1 MSNTTIQIKR
11 SSGTIVPAN
20 GSLSAGELAY
30 SYLSDK
36 LFIGDATGTGVLA
49 IGGKHFVDLLNLSFD
64 VANAA
69 YAAANAAATSAKVNL
84 AFDTAN
90 AAFDKAN
97 SANVFA
103 YNTDIKAS
111 AGFDK
116 ANSANVFAYNTDIKA
131 AAAFDKANSA
141 NVLAKAAYDD
151 SNTRVSKSGDTITGD
166 LSVVGNLSVS
176 GQTSYINVENYRV
189 DDSLIYLAA
198 NNYVSDIVDIGFIAN
213 YVNATGSNVHTGI
226 FREHSNK
233 EYYVFQGYDQEP
245 LNNHIDPNGNNFT
258 LAVLNADIR
267 TSNLN
272 LGGANAILWITGAF
286 DKANSVAVSAN
297 AYANV
302 VGSSSN
308 AYADVV
314 GASSNAYANV
324 VGASANSYANVVGS
338 SANAY
343 ADVVGASS
351 NAYANVVGAAAN
363 TYADGVGSA
372 ANTNAANAT
381 YLTVGTVPS
390 GRISGSYSGITGVG
404 TLTSGT
410 WNADI
415 ITVPYGGTGRSSFT
429 TNGVLFGN
437 SAGPISITSAGT
449 EGQVL
454 QASSTGVPQ
463 FAMLDGGSF

>member
-20 GSLSAGELAY
+20 GSLSTGELAY
-30 SYLSDK
+30 SYQSNK
-36 LFIGDATGTGVLA
+36 LFIGNASGTGVLA
-49 IGGKHFVDLLNLSFD
+49 IGGKHFVDLLNVSFD

-69 YAAANAAATSAKVNL
+69 YAAANAGAT
-84 AFDTAN
+84 TAN

-103 YNTDIKAS
+103 YNTDIKAA

-141 NVLAKAAYDD
+141 NVLAKAAYDN

-166 LSVVGNLSVS
+166 LSVVGNLTIS
-176 GQTSYINVENYRV
+176 GQTSYINVQNYRV
-189 DDSLIYLAA
+189 DDSLIYLAG
-198 NNYVSDIVDIGFIAN
+198 NNFVSDIVDIGFIAN

-233 EYYVFQGYDQEP
+233 EYYVFQGYDQDP

-286 DKANSVAVSAN
+286 DKANSVAISAN
-297 AYANV
+297 AYAN
-302 VGSSSN
+302 
-308 AYADVV
+308 VV
-314 GASSNAYANV
+314 GASSNAYAN
-324 VGASANSYANVVGS
+324 
-338 SANAY
+338 
-343 ADVVGASS
+343 VVGASS

-363 TYADGVGSA
+363 TYANGVGSA

-415 ITVPYGGTGRSSFT
+415 ITVPYGGTGKTSFT
-429 TNGVLFGN
+429 TNGILFGN
-437 SAGPISITSAGT
+437 SSGSISVTAAGT

-454 QASSTGVPQ
+454 QASSIGIPQ
-463 FAMLDGGSF
+463 FGMLDGGSF